1 MKTFLNNVL
10 TFVKINSIINTEGK
24 GRRVK
29 TMFKNYLNEKI
40 DYSKNKDLKYYKS
53 NSNVKT
59 IETKKDELIES
70 LKIMFYW
77 SQYL

>member
-1 MKTFLNNVL
+1 M
-10 TFVKINSIINTEGK
+10 I
-24 GRRVK
+24 
-29 TMFKNYLNEKI
+29 KNYLNAKI

-70 LKIMFYW
+70 LKIMFFTGLIFGIFFFVFALEFLIDW
-77 SQYL
+77 GKRNVN